1 MSASSGHDWIR
12 SSPGNPCPICGR
24 DDTGGDCRI
33 NSDGVRVI
41 CHYGQSFGPPQGLK
55 PGDVHDYRD
64 GQRWAFTGST
74 TDGRGAHFTLDKP
87 RDAERCRTQAVE
99 PSPLSVELARLP
111 EAGKLP
117 PDHWVNG
124 KKLVYSWTADGKPA
138 QWVEVV
144 IPPGGKKQHK
154 PRHLDDK
161 GKVERRAGPDP
172 WPLWLEA
179 DALQHG
185 PGKWISE
192 AEGEKC
198 AAWMAAGGLVAVSQP
213 GHAHKP
219 DAIQSRYKRLREA
232 GIIGIAYLAD
242 ADKTGIEKARCCA
255 AAAAAVGLK
264 FLIVRAQDVW
274 PVEMIPGG
282 SIDNAFG
289 TAAERVAQFECHL
302 KDAKQHQPPPASEDS
317 QKPAK
322 RYRELLDAMLEAVI
336 SGNDDDLMELRADAI
351 TRFRRTDAQVE
362 AALFDLHRQRQVS
375 GQGLKQP
382 ESLDL
387 SRISGMD
394 WLVEGFIPDNDM
406 TLVWG
411 DAGSGKTTAALAAGG
426 AVLLGTGLLD
436 HSQPAPMRPVLF
448 IASDSG
454 APPLYAA
461 MQDMG
466 LADLPEVKHGPDQR
480 FFVWASDAEQGMSAW
495 AADLRGCIQLL
506 EFVKRRHVGLVLIDS
521 CKAVCKPSSGLDYT
535 NNQMVTSL
543 LTYFKEVI
551 CPHTAVVWLNHDGT
565 ANGAH
570 AGAKAWKEIP
580 SMVHRIRREEKKD
593 GAKANNR
600 RRWDVTKSRMGPTR
614 EFYYQLSNGSLEV
627 CQEQEVVGN
636 CLGQVV
642 EALTNAWNLQGRE
655 SLSRSDLQERICMAG
670 GPSIKTLDNTLSSAT
685 RAKHPEICRVS
696 GRRGYYKLAPRV
708 ANLLKGCTA
717 NGREQGRI
725 SLLDCIL
732 GSSRPFP
739 AGTAEALGASS
750 PAVAEFPGEN
760 LGKSLDP
767 LPEQGSELFSSLL
780 ECTPNARIDQAR
792 LAPVG
797 SGSDAFDDDDDDPAW
812 GVRQ

>member
-1 MSASSGHDWIR
+1 MSASSAQDWIR
-12 SSPGNPCPICGR
+12 SSPGNPCLICGR
-24 DDTGGDCRI
+24 DDRDGDCRL
-33 NSDGVRVI
+33 NGDGIGVI
-41 CHYGQSFGPPQGLK
+41 CHYGQTFGPPQGLK
-55 PGDVHDYRD
+55 PGDVIER
-64 GQRWAFTGST
+64 GGKRWAFTGAT
-74 TDGRGAHFTLDKP
+74 KDGRGAHFTLDKP
-87 RDAERCRTQAVE
+87 REAGPRRVQAPG

-117 PDHWVNG
+117 PDHWDNG
-124 KKLVYSWTADGKPA
+124 KKLVYSWTAERKPA

-154 PRHLDDK
+154 PRHLNDK
-161 GKVERRAGPDP
+161 GMVERCAGPDP
-172 WPLWLEA
+172 WPLWLEP

-185 PGKWISE
+185 PGKWITE

-198 AAWMAAGGLVAVSQP
+198 AAWLAAGGLVAVSQP
-213 GHAHKP
+213 GHSHRS
-219 DAIQSRYKRLREA
+219 DAIQIRYERLRAA
-232 GIIGIAYLAD
+232 GIIGISYLAD
-242 ADKTGIEKARCCA
+242 ADSTGIQKARRCA
-255 AAAAAVGLK
+255 AAATAAGLK
-264 FLIVRAQDVW
+264 FHIIRAQDVW
-274 PVEMIPGG
+274 PAEMVPGG
-282 SIDNAFG
+282 SIDDAFG
-289 TAAERVAQFECHL
+289 TAAERVAKFEHHL
-302 KDAKQHQPPPASEDS
+302 REAKQHQPPPTTEDPP
-317 QKPAK
+317 KLVK
-322 RYRELLDAMLEAVI
+322 RYKELLDAMLEAVI

-351 TRFRRTDAQVE
+351 SRFRRTDAQVE

-375 GQGLKQP
+375 GNGLRPP

-406 TLVWG
+406 TLIWG
-411 DAGSGKTTAALAAGG
+411 DAGSGKTTAALAAGS

-436 HSQPAPMRPVLF
+436 HSQPAPKRPVLF

-480 FFVWASDAEQGMSAW
+480 FFVWASDAAQGMNAW
-495 AADLRGCIQLL
+495 AADLRGCIELL

-535 NNQMVTSL
+535 NNQMVASL

-614 EFYYQLSNGSLEV
+614 EFYYQLSNGALEI

-636 CLGQVV
+636 CLAQVV
-642 EALTNAWNLQGRE
+642 DALTNAWNLQGRE
-655 SLSRSDLQERICMAG
+655 SLSRSELQERICMVG

-696 GRRGYYKLAPRV
+696 GRRGHYRLAPRV
-708 ANLLKGCTA
+708 AQLLKGCTE
-717 NGREQGRI
+717 NGREQGKNPL
-725 SLLDCIL
+725 SDYVLE
-732 GSSRPFP
+732 SSRQVP
-739 AGTAEALGASS
+739 AGTAEALDAPLPS
-750 PAVAEFPGEN
+750 VAEFPRKN
-760 LGKSLDP
+760 IGKSADP
-767 LPEQGSELFSSLL
+767 LVEQGCRPYSSLL
-780 ECTPNARIDQAR
+780 ECTPNARADQAR
-792 LAPVG
+792 LLPVG
-797 SGSDAFDDDDDDPAW
+797 SGSDVFDDEDDPAW
-812 GVRQ
+812 GSRQ

>member
-1 MSASSGHDWIR
+1 MSASSAQDWIR

-24 DDTGGDCRI
+24 DDRDGDCRL
-33 NSDGVRVI
+33 NSDEIRVI
-41 CHYGQSFGPPQGLK
+41 CHYGKTFGPPQGLN
-55 PGDVHDYRD
+55 PGDAHDGRD
-64 GQRWAFTGST
+64 GQRWAFTGPT
-74 TDGRGAHFTLDKP
+74 KDGRGAHFTLDKP
-87 RDAERCRTQAVE
+87 RKGQPYRVQAGL
-99 PSPLSVELARLP
+99 SPLSVELARLP
-111 EAGKLP
+111 EAGRLP
-117 PDHWVNG
+117 PDHWDNG
-124 KKLVYSWTADGKPA
+124 KKLIYSWTADRKPV

-144 IPPGGKKQHK
+144 IAPGGKKQHK
-154 PRHLDDK
+154 PRHLDSK
-161 GKVERRAGPDP
+161 GKVERNAGPDP

-179 DALQHG
+179 DALKHG

-198 AAWMAAGGLVAVSQP
+198 SSWLAAGGLVAVSQP
-213 GHAHKP
+213 GHAHKS

-242 ADKTGIEKARCCA
+242 ADNTGIQKARSCA

-264 FLIVRAQDVW
+264 FLIVLAQDVW
-274 PVEMIPGG
+274 PIEMVPGG

-289 TAAERVAQFECHL
+289 TAVERVTQFESHI
-302 KDAKQHQPPPASEDS
+302 KEVKHHQPPPASEDAP
-317 QKPAK
+317 KPAK
-322 RYRELLDAMLEAVI
+322 RYRELIDAMLEAVI

-351 TRFRRTDAQVE
+351 SRFRRTDSQVE
-362 AALFDLHRQRQVS
+362 AALFDLHRQRQLS

-387 SRISGMD
+387 SRIRGMD

-411 DAGSGKTTAALAAGG
+411 DAGSGKTTAALAAGS

-436 HSQPAPMRPVLF
+436 HSQPAPKRPVLF

-454 APPLYAA
+454 AQPLYAA

-466 LADLPEVKHGPDQR
+466 LADLPEVKQGCDQR

-495 AADLRGCIQLL
+495 AADLRGCIELL
-506 EFVKRRHVGLVLIDS
+506 NFVKRRHVGLVLIDS

-551 CPHTAVVWLNHDGT
+551 CPHAAVVWLNHDGT

-593 GAKANNR
+593 GTKANNR
-600 RRWDVTKSRMGPTR
+600 RRWDVTKSRMGSTR
-614 EFYYQLSNGSLEV
+614 EFYYQLSNGALEV

-636 CLGQVV
+636 CLAQVV
-642 EALTNAWNLQGRE
+642 EALTNALSLQGRE
-655 SLSRSDLQERICMAG
+655 SLSRSELQERICMVG

-708 ANLLKGCTA
+708 ATLLKGCTA
-717 NGREQGRI
+717 SGREQGKN
-725 SLLDCIL
+725 SLSVCVL

-739 AGTAEALGASS
+739 AGTPVAAGNTASDID
-750 PAVAEFPGEN
+750 EFPGKN
-760 LGKSLDP
+760 LGKSEDP
-767 LPEQGSELFSSLL
+767 LPEQECGPFSSLL
-780 ECTPNARIDQAR
+780 GCTPNTRADQAR
-792 LAPVG
+792 LLPIG
-797 SGSDAFDDDDDDPAW
+797 SGSDAFDDDDDPAW
-812 GVRQ
+812 GARQ